1 MKITSPTR
9 FVFLLIF
16 LTACSLAPSATA
28 ASADLEIDPKQ
39 LALVSKI
46 RERLLS
52 VAASAKESSSQPY
65 VEKIPGTTVS
75 FSLAPIP
82 AGSFTIGSPGTEK
95 NRGADEGPQAKV
107 SVSAFWIGKYEV
119 TWDEYEIFMFA
130 SDKAGDTGKS
140 EADAVSHPTKP
151 YVEMSF
157 GMGREGFPAISMTHH
172 AASRYCQWLSA
183 KTGHFYRLPTETE
196 WEYAARAGTTT
207 AYSFGDDVA
216 QLADYGVFQADKY
229 AKVGS
234 KKPNAWG
241 LFDMHGNVS
250 EWTIDQYEPD
260 AYARF
265 TGKSANNPWV
275 RSNQAYPHSARG
287 GNWSDTPELLRS
299 AARRGSSP
307 DWKMLDPQLPKSV
320 WYHTSAPWIGFRVVR
335 QIEIPSAEEMYR
347 LWNNGVALDN

>member
-1 MKITSPTR
+1 MKPLR
-9 FVFLLIF
+9 
-16 LTACSLAPSATA
+16 LALAAILVSCISAFSA
-28 ASADLEIDPKQ
+28 AAELEIDAKD
-39 LALVSKI
+39 LALVRQI
-46 RERLLS
+46 RERILANS
-52 VAASAKESSSQPY
+52 TKPTSAATAYS
-65 VEKIPGTTVS
+65 EKISGTDVS
-75 FSLAPIP
+75 FTMQPIP
-82 AGSFTIGSPGTEK
+82 AGSFTIGSPATEK
-95 NRGADEGPQAKV
+95 NRNADEGPQAKV
-107 SVSAFWIGKYEV
+107 ALSAFWMGKCEV
-119 TWDEYEIFMFA
+119 TWNEYEVFMFA
-130 SDKAGDTGKS
+130 SDKKSADAGKS

-183 KTGHFYRLPTETE
+183 KTGHFYRLPTESE

-216 QLADYGVFQADKY
+216 QLADYAVFQADKY
-229 AKVGS
+229 AHVGS

-265 TGKSANNPWV
+265 IGKAANNPWV
-275 RSNQAYPHSARG
+275 KSDQPYPHSARG

-299 AARRGSSP
+299 AARRASSP

-335 QIEIPSAEEMYR
+335 PAEIPSAEEMYR

>member
-1 MKITSPTR
+1 MKYLRFTR
-9 FVFLLIF
+9 AAFAATLF
-16 LTACSLAPSATA
+16 CLAGWTVQAEP
-28 ASADLEIDPKQ
+28 EIDAKD
-39 LALVSKI
+39 LALVRQI
-46 RERLLS
+46 RESILANPTKS
-52 VAASAKESSSQPY
+52 GTGVSAYS
-65 VEKIPGTTVS
+65 EKISGTAVS
-75 FSLAPIP
+75 FSMLPIP
-82 AGSFTIGSPGTEK
+82 AGTFLIGSPASEK
-95 NRGADEGPQAKV
+95 NRNADEGPQANV
-107 SVSAFWIGKYEV
+107 SLPAFWIGKYEV

-130 SDKAGDTGKS
+130 SDKAGDAGKKD
-140 EADAVSHPTKP
+140 ADAVSHPTKP

-183 KTGHFYRLPTETE
+183 KTGHFYRLPTEAE

-207 AYSFGDDVA
+207 AYSFGDDPA

-241 LFDMHGNVS
+241 LFDVHGNVS
-250 EWTIDQYEPD
+250 EWTLDQYEPD
-260 AYARF
+260 AYARL
-265 TGKSANNPWV
+265 GKSATAPWV
-275 RSNQAYPHSARG
+275 KSTQPYPHSVRG
-287 GNWSDTPELLRS
+287 GNWSDPPELLRS

-335 QIEIPSAEEMYR
+335 QFEIPSAEEMYR